1 MYHTQTQL
9 FHYSLRY
16 VRSFLILS
24 HLTFTI
30 LFFYLNYHCSF
41 DICVTLKMEI
51 QLFFILFCYLFLF
64 VFFFVLF
71 FFIFIFHF
79 SFFLIILTFFCSQFV
94 ILLFLF
100 FFYFLASMFFFPSKF
115 FSFYLSPLPFFSFFL
130 YSLFSTFYFFLNSIL
145 FFQISQLDAAA
156 RSRSIALKCLLKIR
170 NFPYPK
176 IHPYK
181 NKVVKGVGKVTDDR
195 KRAIRLLAARVRN
208 EWLILGLN
216 E

>member
-1 MYHTQTQL
+1 MLFWYLCDIKNGNSIIFYSVLLSFPFCIFFCSVL
-9 FHYSLRY
+9 FH
-16 VRSFLILS
+16 
-24 HLTFTI
+24 
-30 LFFYLNYHCSF
+30 FYFS
-41 DICVTLKMEI
+41 
-51 QLFFILFCYLFLF
+51 
-64 VFFFVLF
+64 
-71 FFIFIFHF
+71 FFIFSYYFDIF
-79 SFFLIILTFFCSQFV
+79 FV
-94 ILLFLF
+94 INLSFYYYYF
-100 FFYFLASMFFFPSKF
+100 FFYFLASMFFFLLKF
-115 FSFYLSPLPFFSFFL
+115 FSFYVSPLSFFL
-130 YSLFSTFYFFLNSIL
+130 FSLFFTFYFFLNSIL

>member
-9 FHYSLRY
+9 FHYSLRC

-79 SFFLIILTFFCSQFV
+79 SFFHYFDIFFV
-94 ILLFLF
+94 INLSFYYYCFFFTLLLLCFFFFQSFLVSIFLLFLF
-100 FFYFLASMFFFPSKF
+100 FLF
-115 FSFYLSPLPFFSFFL
+115 
-130 YSLFSTFYFFLNSIL
+130 SLFSTFYFFFNSIL

-195 KRAIRLLAARVRN
+195 KRAIRLLAAKVRN